1 MTWDHL
7 ESEMYKLQ
15 REIDKNLEERKWFEW
30 TQQRNI
36 KKDKIDLEINNKL
49 EDTQSRK
56 ESNNNLI
63 KGIKKAR
70 KPRKQSDINK

>member
-36 KKDKIDLEINNKL
+36 KKDKTDLEINNRL

-70 KPRKQSDINK
+70 KSRKQSDINK